1 MANYLVTDTDLTSVA
16 NAIRTKGGTSASL
29 TFPTGFSDAI
39 AAIPS
44 GGVSWREVT
53 LTANYNTATDVCK
66 AIFVNEATAKQ
77 AYFRLK
83 SQSIA
88 YSQITSGSGFFSA
101 TGVAGYGIRDRNGA
115 LAQIILSSTAAD
127 YAVANNGDVYEYTIL
142 PDLP

>member
-1 MANYLVTDTDLTSVA
+1 MPNTHTTLTSLFSDIADSIRAKTGSSADIVA
-16 NAIRTKGGTSASL
+16 DN
-29 TFPTGFSDAI
+29 FPTEI

-53 LTANYNTATDVCK
+53 LTANYNTAADVCK

-115 LAQIILSSTAAD
+115 LTQIVLSSTAAD
-127 YAVANNGDVYEYTIL
+127 YAVAKSGDVYEYTIL
-142 PDLP
+142 PDLT